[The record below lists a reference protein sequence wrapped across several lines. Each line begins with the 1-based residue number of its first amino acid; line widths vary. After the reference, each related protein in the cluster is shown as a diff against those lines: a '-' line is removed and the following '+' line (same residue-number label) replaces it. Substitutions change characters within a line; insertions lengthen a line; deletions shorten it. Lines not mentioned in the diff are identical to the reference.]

1 MTTRPTRARLLVA
14 LALAVAVTACSDD
27 PELADVTTIAPPA
40 TADTTAAPTTEPA
53 GATTEA
59 TDTTGTTGTTVAAT
73 SPDTSASV
81 ATDAGTGPAGPMFS
95 DALGVKVDT
104 APGVNTPGDTRQL
117 LPEGLYVHIAWA
129 ADPDD
134 PSVFTVQPD
143 DVEILE
149 AYANAVRTYYEA
161 STTTLTTDSA
171 GFDEYFADGGAL
183 FDSTFESNRANYRE
197 SLGSG
202 VVLRPYIPAD
212 LHAENAVTVL
222 DCYLEDQQWIQDGGV
237 PVLGPLEPRGA
248 VTSMVKAPHGWV
260 VAAIGPE
267 PTACL

>member
-14 LALAVAVTACSDD
+14 LALAVAATACSDD
-27 PELADVTTIAPPA
+27 PELADVTTIAPPV

-53 GATTEA
+53 ATTTEA
-59 TDTTGTTGTTVAAT
+59 TEATGTTVAAT

-81 ATDAGTGPAGPMFS
+81 ATDAGTGPTGPMFS

-149 AYANAVRTYYEA
+149 AYANAVRTYYA
-161 STTTLTTDSA
+161 AALTTLTTDDPD
-171 GFDEYFADGGAL
+171 FERFYIDGGAK
-183 FDSTFESNRANYRE
+183 FETSFAEARSGGFAL
-197 SLGSG
+197 SLGGG

-212 LHAENAVTVL
+212 QRTATSAVVL
-222 DCYLEDQQWIQDGGV
+222 DCYLEDQAFYLPSVGAPIQGELEQSPTIATMVEVDGNWKV
-237 PVLGPLEPRGA
+237 EVSATEPA
-248 VTSMVKAPHGWV
+248 
-260 VAAIGPE
+260 
-267 PTACL
+267 ACL